1 MLWGNGFGL
10 LWWLGLLSVVGRSVG
25 GMEGLSAP
33 VDLASRRVAVAA
45 AVVAVRGLA
54 SDLFAAVGS
63 ELGPLLSELD
73 ALGQA
78 CAAAQV
84 AVVAEA
90 VDRGEVTTSGSCGGG
105 PRALSGVGWVLEH
118 APSLRAGGARAV
130 VSLAQAFTKESN
142 APVAEALASGRVP
155 VRSAAVVVDE
165 LARLRPLLV
174 DGAEPAVV
182 EGLLSMVVAHGPS
195 GCRMVRPA
203 LLARHGLEGVLQR
216 EQDVARRF
224 ASLSAPL
231 GGAVGVFEYRLSLD
245 TEASAVLEAALGPL
259 SGPRSVGGEPDLRSS
274 GQRRAEALVE
284 VVRRAV
290 GAGHG
295 VPLTSKA
302 QLFVSVDYDD
312 LVARTGAGSTLG
324 GASTGQVLAPQTV
337 RRVACDASVL
347 PVVMGAKGEVLDFG
361 RARRLFRR
369 SQVQRLWLR
378 DGGCSFPSCSVPA
391 QWCDAHHLVHW
402 ADGGPSDLDNAA
414 LLCGRHHTVVHTRG
428 LAGTLHTGDTDGT
441 DDLDG
446 PDNADGPNGPAADG
460 PNGPGGPHG
469 GGGSG
474 GSVSW
479 DLTPGSYD
487 HLLAARQSRTRA

>member
-1 MLWGNGFGL
+1 
-10 LWWLGLLSVVGRSVG
+10 
-25 GMEGLSAP
+25 MEGLSAP
-33 VDLASRRVAVAA
+33 VGLASRRVAVAA
-45 AVVAVRGLA
+45 AVVAVRGLG
-54 SDLFAAVGS
+54 SELFAAVGS
-63 ELGPLLSELD
+63 ELGPILGELD
-73 ALGQA
+73 GLGQA

-90 VDRGEVTTSGSCGGG
+90 VDRGEVSTGGSGGGAGGGG
-105 PRALSGVGWVLEH
+105 PRALSAVGWVVEH

-130 VSLAQAFTKESN
+130 VSLAQAFTKVSN
-142 APVAEALASGRVP
+142 APVAAALVSGRVP

-165 LARLRPLLV
+165 LGRLRPLLAR
-174 DGAEPAVV
+174 GAEPAVV
-182 EGLLSMVVAHGPS
+182 EGLLSMVALHGPS

-203 LLARHGLEGVLQR
+203 LLARYALEGVLQR
-216 EQDVARRF
+216 EQDVGRRF
-224 ASLSAPL
+224 ASLSAPS

-290 GAGHG
+290 GAGQA
-295 VPLTSKA
+295 VACTSKA

-312 LVARTGAGSTLG
+312 LVARTGAGSTVG
-324 GASTGQVLAPQTV
+324 GASAGLVLGPQTV

-347 PVVMGAKGEVLDFG
+347 PVVMGGRGEVLDFG
-361 RARRLFRR
+361 RARRLFRG

-378 DGGCSFPSCSVPA
+378 DGGCTFPSCSVPA

-402 ADGGPSDLDNAA
+402 ADGGPSDLGNAA

-428 LAGTLHTGDTDGT
+428 YAGTVHPGTTGST
-441 DDLDG
+441 
-446 PDNADGPNGPAADG
+446 
-460 PNGPGGPHG
+460 G

-487 HLLAARQSRTRA
+487 QLLASRQSRIRA